1 MFTYLGFLGAVR
13 REAIL
18 PDQFSWAMPWMLLF
32 ALIVG
37 LGQIIF
43 AYNLGKTF
51 LRQPK
56 AEEIA
61 YLKQQQE
68 RLSNEKDS
76 IIRGEE

>member
-1 MFTYLGFLGAVR
+1 
-13 REAIL
+13 
-18 PDQFSWAMPWMLLF
+18 MPWMMYF

-61 YLKQQQE
+61 YVKQQLE
-68 RLSNEKDS
+68 HLLNEKDS